1 MEDLLILFETK
12 QEDPDARDAYV
23 SIVSG
28 DSYGGNTITLA
39 AGHGW
44 PISDTETPYLIDR
57 TVYVTLTEADGTLHP
72 YSLTIHRTESGMDY
86 TVCSDENVR

>member
-1 MEDLLILFETK
+1 MF
-12 QEDPDARDAYV
+12 R
-23 SIVSG
+23 
-28 DSYGGNTITLA
+28 A
-39 AGHGW
+39 AMGHFPVHFLGY
-44 PISDTETPYLIDR
+44 SLPYLVDR